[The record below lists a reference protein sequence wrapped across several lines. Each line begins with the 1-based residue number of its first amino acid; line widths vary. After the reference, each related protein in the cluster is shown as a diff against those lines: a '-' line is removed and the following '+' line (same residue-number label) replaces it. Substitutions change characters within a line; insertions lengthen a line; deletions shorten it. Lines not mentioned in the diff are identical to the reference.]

1 MIEPIFNRV
10 LQGLQEA
17 LNHTQAKSAVDFR
30 EKIDTPDTIDKQNE
44 NPEDEPMKHKAK
56 KELIT
61 RQVEDTN
68 LATKKDKAHYLNE
81 LEVGWRKMK
90 AKAVESPDDIVE
102 DSIGM
107 AMSNIKSLTMHLQS
121 LIVMVQAGNQEC
133 LAEPW
138 VQEKL
143 TLSRDYIMAVHDYI
157 SSEQEGED
165 GEDGEDD
172 EEEDD
177 AEEENNYYG
186 QSSK

>member
-1 MIEPIFNRV
+1 MSKSKKDLIYEVSKII
-10 LQGLQEA
+10 
-17 LNHTQAKSAVDFR
+17 AKTVVNFH
-30 EKIDTPDTIDKQNE
+30 EQIDTPDTIDKQNE
-44 NPEDEPMKHKAK
+44 TPEDEPMRHKAK

-61 RQVEDTN
+61 KQVEDTN
-68 LATKKDKAHYLNE
+68 LATKKDKSHYLNE

-90 AKAVESPDDIVE
+90 AKAAESPDEIIE
-102 DSIGM
+102 ESIQMSM
-107 AMSNIKSLTMHLQS
+107 ANLKSLTMHLQS

-165 GEDGEDD
+165 D

>member
-1 MIEPIFNRV
+1 MRESLFDRV
-10 LQGLQEA
+10 LKGLEEA
-17 LNHTQAKSAVDFR
+17 LTHAKIAVDFH
-30 EKIDTPDTIDKQNE
+30 EMNDTPDTIDKQNE
-44 NPEDEPMKHKAK
+44 TPEDEPIKHKAK

-68 LATKKDKAHYLNE
+68 LATKKDKSHYLNE

-90 AKAVESPDDIVE
+90 AKAAESPEDIME
-102 DSIGM
+102 DSIEM
-107 AMSNIKSLTMHLQS
+107 AMANLKSLTMHLQA
-121 LIVMVQAGNQEC
+121 LIVMVQAGNKDC

-157 SSEQEGED
+157 SSEQGS
-165 GEDGEDD
+165 EDD
-172 EEEDD
+172 EEEEDD

-186 QSSK
+186 PASR

>member
-1 MIEPIFNRV
+1 
-10 LQGLQEA
+10 
-17 LNHTQAKSAVDFR
+17 
-30 EKIDTPDTIDKQNE
+30 
-44 NPEDEPMKHKAK
+44 
-56 KELIT
+56 
-61 RQVEDTN
+61 
-68 LATKKDKAHYLNE
+68 
-81 LEVGWRKMK
+81 
-90 AKAVESPDDIVE
+90 
-102 DSIGM
+102 M

-165 GEDGEDD
+165 GEDD

>member
-1 MIEPIFNRV
+1 MREPIFNRV
-10 LQGLQEA
+10 VQGLQEA
-17 LNHTQAKSAVDFR
+17 LGHAQAKTAVDFH

-44 NPEDEPMKHKAK
+44 NPEDELTKHKAR

-68 LATKKDKAHYLNE
+68 LATKKDKSHYLNE

-90 AKAVESPDDIVE
+90 AVESPEDIVE
-102 DSIGM
+102 DSVEM
-107 AMSNIKSLTMHLQS
+107 AMANLKSLTMHLQA
-121 LIVMVQAGNQEC
+121 LIVMVQAGNNEC

-157 SSEQEGED
+157 SSEQESETT
-165 GEDGEDD
+165 
-172 EEEDD
+172 EEDD

-186 QSSK
+186 QSSKNKNGKGE

>member
-1 MIEPIFNRV
+1 MREPFFQRV
-10 LQGLQEA
+10 LKGLEEA
-17 LNHTQAKSAVDFR
+17 KTHAKVNLNFH
-30 EKIDTPDTIDKQNE
+30 EMNDTPDTIDKQNE
-44 NPEDEPMKHKAK
+44 SPEDEPMKHKAK

-68 LATKKDKAHYLNE
+68 LATKKDKSHYLNE

-90 AKAVESPDDIVE
+90 AKAAESPDDIVE
-102 DSIGM
+102 DSIEM
-107 AMSNIKSLTMHLQS
+107 AMANLKSLTMHLQS

-157 SSEQEGED
+157 SSEQEGEND
-165 GEDGEDD
+165 K
-172 EEEDD
+172 EEDN

-186 QSSK
+186 QSSKNKNGKGE

>member
-1 MIEPIFNRV
+1 
-10 LQGLQEA
+10 
-17 LNHTQAKSAVDFR
+17 
-30 EKIDTPDTIDKQNE
+30 
-44 NPEDEPMKHKAK
+44 
-56 KELIT
+56 
-61 RQVEDTN
+61 
-68 LATKKDKAHYLNE
+68 
-81 LEVGWRKMK
+81 
-90 AKAVESPDDIVE
+90 
-102 DSIGM
+102 
-107 AMSNIKSLTMHLQS
+107 
-121 LIVMVQAGNQEC
+121 

-165 GEDGEDD
+165 GEDD

>member
-1 MIEPIFNRV
+1 MMENSKFIFDSFKKTFSKV
-10 LQGLQEA
+10 
-17 LNHTQAKSAVDFR
+17 SVDFH
-30 EKIDTPDTIDKQNE
+30 EQIDTPDTIDE
-44 NPEDEPMKHKAK
+44 DETPEDEPVKHKAK

-68 LATKKDKAHYLNE
+68 LATKKDKSHYLNE

-90 AKAVESPDDIVE
+90 AAESPEDIVE
-102 DSIGM
+102 DAVEMGM
-107 AMSNIKSLTMHLQS
+107 ANIRSIVNHLQA
-121 LIVMVQAGNQEC
+121 LVVMIQTGNNEC

-143 TLSRDYIMAVHDYI
+143 TLSKDYIMSVHDYV
-157 SSEQEGED
+157 SSEQGDEE
-165 GEDGEDD
+165 EDD

-186 QSSK
+186 PASR